1 MSYSCPRCGQVV
13 EDAAPEDVKFCQH
26 CGEPATAEAAQER
39 SARLDRLLR
48 RLMII
53 FGGLWL
59 ALFFIPFG
67 ERGYGQVVWS
77 WDLLQNREGMAHLVA
92 WPLVLALIYLVL
104 GLVKPLPAWL
114 RHGAG
119 VLLGVVAL
127 GVLFG
132 TDLDGGPFSQDV
144 AFLFA
149 GGAPWVL
156 LFLAVGA
163 GLLLRVRSPRSITAR
178 VMIGIGLLF
187 GLVAYLGSAMGESTL
202 IGALL
207 YQLGQGGAALAITRV
222 LMLLPLF
229 ILLIACVGFRMPE
242 PDGDPVRG
250 WSKAV
255 GLGILIYLPAL
266 MLLYGLLLAAV
277 EDSPWFFVMYL
288 KLAIYAAGLMAIGA
302 VATGWVADFATHHL
316 MPALTKATSD

>member
-1 MSYSCPRCGQVV
+1 MSFSCPRCGQVV
-13 EDAAPEDVKFCQH
+13 EDASPEDVEYCQH
-26 CGEPATAEAAQER
+26 CGEPATAGAAL
-39 SARLDRLLR
+39 ARAESLDRLLR
-48 RLMII
+48 RLMIV

-104 GLVKPLPAWL
+104 GLVRPLPAWL

-119 VLLGVVAL
+119 VLLGIVAL

-132 TDLDGGPFSQDV
+132 AELGGPFSEDV

-156 LFLAVGA
+156 MFMAVGA
-163 GLLLRVRSPRSITAR
+163 GLLLRVRSPRSVAAR
-178 VMIGIGLLF
+178 AMIGVGLLL
-187 GLVAYLGSAMGESTL
+187 GVVAYLGSAMGESTL

-207 YQLGQGGAALAITRV
+207 YQLGQGGAGLAITRV

-229 ILLIACVGFRMPE
+229 VLLIACVGFRMPE

-255 GLGILIYLPAL
+255 GLGVLIYLPAL
-266 MLLYGLLLAAV
+266 MLLYGLLLSAS
-277 EDSPWFFVMYL
+277 EDTIWYFVMYL
-288 KLAIYAAGLMAIGA
+288 KLSLYAAGLLAIGA
-302 VATGWVADFATHHL
+302 AATGWMADFLTRHL
-316 MPALTKATSD
+316 MPSLTKSTID